1 MVRYTVCG
9 LSNRALAMFVLP
21 MLNDPERELGLPV
34 AIVDPD
40 AARVEEFARRFAHGE
55 KIQHY
60 LPEQFETMVA
70 EVGPDTIIVTSPDH
84 THSGY
89 ILAALAHDIDVI
101 TEKPMVSTAEDARRV
116 LAAEAAS
123 RASVRVA
130 HNLRYSPRHQQIKRL
145 LQGGAVGRVTHV
157 NLAWQVDVRHGASY
171 FYRWNR
177 MRALSGGLSV
187 HKSCHHLDL
196 VNWWLDERPVE
207 VFGYGALNHY
217 GSGGD
222 LVLPADA
229 LAPTSGSALNSTSV
243 TARVDHHG
251 LPYYVQYEPDSEL
264 TIHDAEIDIED
275 TYSAVVRYRGGQ
287 SLAYSVDFASPWE
300 GYRLIISG
308 TGGQLAADFCLQS
321 DDSVPDTVV
330 VRDFENPATVYE
342 FARVTGAHDGADE
355 PARRDLLL
363 GASEASRELGLTA
376 DSSDGAYAV
385 AVGEALWRSVREKRA
400 VDVEKLLS
408 GA

>member
-1 MVRYTVCG
+1 MVRYAVCG

-21 MLNDPERELGLPV
+21 MLADPERELGEPV

-40 AARVEEFARRFAHGE
+40 TARVEEFARRTAGGE
-55 KIQHY
+55 KIRHF
-60 LPEQFETMVA
+60 LPEQFEAMVEEIA
-70 EVGPDTIIVTSPDH
+70 PDGIIVTSPDH
-84 THSGY
+84 THAGY

-101 TEKPMVSTAEDARRV
+101 TEKPMVSNAADARRV
-116 LAAEAAS
+116 LDAEAAS

-130 HNLRYSPRHQQIKRL
+130 HNLRYSPRHQEIKRL
-145 LQGGAVGRVTHV
+145 LQGGAVGRITHV

-229 LAPTSGSALNSTSV
+229 LPPTSPAGDDV
-243 TARVDHHG
+243 TARIDHHG

-321 DDSVPDTVV
+321 DDAVPDTVV
-330 VRDFENPATVYE
+330 VRDLENRATVYE
-342 FARVTGAHDGADE
+342 FAREAGAHDGADV

-363 GASEASRELGLTA
+363 GASAASRELGLTA
-376 DSSDGAYAV
+376 DSTDGAYAV
-385 AVGEALWRSVREKRA
+385 AVGEALWRSVRSGQK
-400 VDVEKLLS
+400 VDVEALLS
-408 GA
+408 PS